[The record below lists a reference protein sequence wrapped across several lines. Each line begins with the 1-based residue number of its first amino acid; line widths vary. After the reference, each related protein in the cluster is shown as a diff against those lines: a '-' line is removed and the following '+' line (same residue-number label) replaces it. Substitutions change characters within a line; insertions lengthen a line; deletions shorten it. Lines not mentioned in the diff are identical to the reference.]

1 MTMPFTPCEQN
12 AGESCSDV
20 SVGILTKIFGD
31 AIPQLASGGDPSAL
45 TPASSVLASMMTSF
59 NSGILVVAGL
69 ILAYIA
75 TVGVVNTAND
85 GEAFGK
91 NWSSV
96 WTPVRVVS
104 GFTALIPA
112 ASGYSYIQLVV
123 MTLALWSIG
132 FANGVFKIGVENGIV
147 GGTLSSVSSELG
159 MGTGAKANPKY
170 PLYDLRKF
178 GSDFLAIAWCER
190 TVTETFAKN
199 VATGTEKPVISIS
212 ENGQADSVQMESEN
226 KRGSLFLYKDRN
238 TASNLG
244 GGLAICGSI
253 KLYEY
258 STPSAI
264 AVVPSAGSA
273 FDAGTINSNAK
284 AMMAIRQAALK
295 AKKTAA
301 SKMMSD
307 IREWVASWP
316 SELSVADGETP
327 TWDSVSADRF
337 NAILN
342 DAQASMIS
350 ELNAQINNDTVL
362 KKIMEKYTS
371 DITKDGWAMAGGFYQ
386 RMGGLREEMGDIFSE
401 AVYTASKPDLSAVP
415 GGTIGDYVKDSYF
428 SIYDTLI
435 SKTLNGVS
443 YNSGSLSGDLNS
455 FRGLFGTDIKGLSI
469 DSIGN
474 RSSGFLSSAVGNLM
488 QGSIDTLIGT
498 DGHVDMLARIKTLG
512 DSLKLADTAIGVVIY
527 DVNLTI
533 DAAQILAAGAGSVKV
548 FGTGID
554 AVPLV
559 DGVRRLFTDAFATR
573 LAEISS
579 WLGRLAFWFGIF
591 IPTLPYFIFMIAVVG
606 WLLSVLQALV
616 AAPLWAIMHMTPERS
631 FIGGQHQGYLL
642 LLSLFARPAL
652 IVIGLFAA
660 MLLANPIIE
669 YVTIFFFAVRTANV
683 TSSESLGWFMQF
695 LTFKDWLLMYAFVIT
710 PIVYMVFGL
719 SQSLPDTV
727 LSWIGAG
734 IRSMGETNAT
744 GEMRAAMI
752 GHDASSAITSSSSAA
767 SLPRNKSGG
776 ALPPGASS
784 SSNGGGGGAS
794 PSYGTGTNST
804 PPSPTPKPQNGG
816 AKLLNANPQGVA
828 PTPATPPPAQVPGF
842 TAKSERSTDNVLG
855 TQIDKLPP
863 ER

>member
-1 MTMPFTPCEQN
+1 MTMPFTPCDPDA
-12 AGESCSDV
+12 AGGSCSDV

-31 AIPQLASGGDPSAL
+31 AIPHLATGGDPSAL
-45 TPASSVLASMMTSF
+45 TPAASVMASMMMFF
-59 NSGILVVAGL
+59 NSGILTVAGA
-69 ILAYIA
+69 IISYIA
-75 TVGVVNTAND
+75 VVGVVNTAND
-85 GEAFGK
+85 GESFGK

-96 WTPVRVVS
+96 WTPIRVVT
-104 GFTALIPA
+104 GGAALIPA
-112 ASGYSYIQLVV
+112 ASGYSYIQIVV
-123 MTLALWSIG
+123 MSLALWSIG

-159 MGTGAKANPKY
+159 MGSGAKANPKY

-178 GSDFLAIAWCER
+178 GADFLAIAWCER
-190 TVTETFAKN
+190 TVTETYAKN
-199 VATGTEKPVISIS
+199 VASGTAKPVISIS
-212 ENGQADSVQMESEN
+212 QDGQADSVAMESEN

-264 AVVPSAGSA
+264 AVVPSGGSA
-273 FDAGTINSNAK
+273 FDAATINSNAK

-342 DAQASMIS
+342 EAQSSMIT

-362 KKIMEKYTS
+362 KKILEKYTT

-386 RMGGLREEMGDIFSE
+386 RMGGLREEMSDIFSE
-401 AVYTASKPDLSAVP
+401 SVYTASKPDLSAVP
-415 GGTIGDYVKDSYF
+415 GDTIGDYVKDSY
-428 SIYDTLI
+428 SAIYDTLI

-455 FRGLFGTDIKGLSI
+455 FRGLFGTDIKGLSV

-488 QGSIDTLIGT
+488 KGSIDTLVGT

-512 DSLKLADTAIGVVIY
+512 DSLKLADAAIGAVIY

-548 FGTGID
+548 FGTGLD

-606 WLLSVLQALV
+606 WLLSVLQAMV
-616 AAPLWAIMHMTPERS
+616 AAPLWAVMHMTPERS
-631 FIGGQHQGYLL
+631 FIGGQQQGYLL

-744 GEMRAAMI
+744 SEMRAAMI
-752 GHDASSAITSSSSAA
+752 GHDATSAITSSAS
-767 SLPRNKSGG
+767 SLPRSKKSGGG

-784 SSNGGGGGAS
+784 NGGGAS
-794 PSYGTGTNST
+794 ASYGTGTHSTT
-804 PPSPTPKPQNGG
+804 PPAPTPQNGG
-816 AKLLNANPQGVA
+816 ANKLLNANPQGVA
-828 PTPATPPPAQVPGF
+828 PTPAPAQTPGF
-842 TAKSERSTDNVLG
+842 SAETSTKVNRDSVIQ
-855 TQIDKLPP
+855 TSVPPTDRDK
-863 ER
+863 

>member
-1 MTMPFTPCEQN
+1 
-12 AGESCSDV
+12 
-20 SVGILTKIFGD
+20 
-31 AIPQLASGGDPSAL
+31 
-45 TPASSVLASMMTSF
+45 
-59 NSGILVVAGL
+59 
-69 ILAYIA
+69 
-75 TVGVVNTAND
+75 
-85 GEAFGK
+85 
-91 NWSSV
+91 
-96 WTPVRVVS
+96 
-104 GFTALIPA
+104 
-112 ASGYSYIQLVV
+112 
-123 MTLALWSIG
+123 
-132 FANGVFKIGVENGIV
+132 
-147 GGTLSSVSSELG
+147 
-159 MGTGAKANPKY
+159 
-170 PLYDLRKF
+170 
-178 GSDFLAIAWCER
+178 
-190 TVTETFAKN
+190 
-199 VATGTEKPVISIS
+199 
-212 ENGQADSVQMESEN
+212 
-226 KRGSLFLYKDRN
+226 
-238 TASNLG
+238 
-244 GGLAICGSI
+244 
-253 KLYEY
+253 
-258 STPSAI
+258 
-264 AVVPSAGSA
+264 
-273 FDAGTINSNAK
+273 
-284 AMMAIRQAALK
+284 
-295 AKKTAA
+295 
-301 SKMMSD
+301 
-307 IREWVASWP
+307 
-316 SELSVADGETP
+316 
-327 TWDSVSADRF
+327 
-337 NAILN
+337 
-342 DAQASMIS
+342 MIS

-660 MLLANPIIE
+660 MLLLN
-669 YVTIFFFAVRTANV
+669 TLL
-683 TSSESLGWFMQF
+683 SSF
-695 LTFKDWLLMYAFVIT
+695 
-710 PIVYMVFGL
+710 
-719 SQSLPDTV
+719 SQSV
-727 LSWIGAG
+727 L
-734 IRSMGETNAT
+734 RT
-744 GEMRAAMI
+744 
-752 GHDASSAITSSSSAA
+752 
-767 SLPRNKSGG
+767 
-776 ALPPGASS
+776 
-784 SSNGGGGGAS
+784 
-794 PSYGTGTNST
+794 
-804 PPSPTPKPQNGG
+804 
-816 AKLLNANPQGVA
+816 
-828 PTPATPPPAQVPGF
+828 
-842 TAKSERSTDNVLG
+842 
-855 TQIDKLPP
+855 
-863 ER
+863 